1 MRAAPGVAESWSLS
15 QDQLRY
21 VFTLRKDAKW
31 NDGTPVTAHDFVYS
45 WKRLLDPNLGADYA
59 YLFHSIRHA
68 EAFNTYARR
77 AAALSETAA
86 PALSAWRKKAGAPIS
101 AARWQRFLADE
112 QLHDLLKGTSDEAL
126 VEVLARQSGEV
137 AAAELKAF
145 AV

>member
-1 MRAAPGVAESWSLS
+1 
-15 QDQLRY
+15 
-21 VFTLRKDAKW
+21 
-31 NDGTPVTAHDFVYS
+31 
-45 WKRLLDPNLGADYA
+45 
-59 YLFHSIRHA
+59 
-68 EAFNTYARR
+68 TYARR

-145 AV
+145 AVGLKREAGRLIRELNDAKAHLGVDEGFF